1 MVILSNLNYFPVS
14 RDRNL
19 TKKLQKNSNAAL
31 FPVTTPP
38 PPSKKPL
45 HLNID
50 TCITRN
56 PAVSHHFP
64 QYSTERQKR
73 KHTLCSSTTTPGPYF
88 IQRCSTSLTLP
99 SSNSEAMGYIRI
111 PNHLLARQ
119 YGHYRMIIFRLT
131 DYPI

>member
-1 MVILSNLNYFPVS
+1 MSFLKSCRCWALESHYTVLLSPGVDILSNLNYFPVS

-31 FPVTTPP
+31 FPLATPP
-38 PPSKKPL
+38 PIPSKKPL

-56 PAVSHHFP
+56 SAVSHHFS

-73 KHTLCSSTTTPGPYF
+73 KDTLSGLSLRAEGRGFSPATKRVAPSYF
-88 IQRCSTSLTLP
+88 YWKI
-99 SSNSEAMGYIRI
+99 EEK
-111 PNHLLARQ
+111 
-119 YGHYRMIIFRLT
+119 
-131 DYPI
+131 